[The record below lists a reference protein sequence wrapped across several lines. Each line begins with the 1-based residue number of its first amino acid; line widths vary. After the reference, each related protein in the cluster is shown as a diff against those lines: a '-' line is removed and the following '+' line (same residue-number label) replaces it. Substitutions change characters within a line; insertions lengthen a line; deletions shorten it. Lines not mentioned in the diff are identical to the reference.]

1 MQQGKQQQDKQQQEK
16 RQAGIFFYLVVGYGV
31 TVFVLWLAQWIVSE
45 QIPLMGMIKSSL
57 HIFLIPAMLLL
68 PLFLL
73 LRRWRL
79 AAILGPVVVVFLLSW
94 GVFFLP
100 RGQED
105 VATGAEIRVATF
117 NLQAPNEDAVT
128 SLVDIVREVDAD
140 VVAVQELSI
149 PAADRF
155 STALADLYPHQ
166 ALNPQPEGNAGQGM
180 LSRYPILAD
189 DYWQAQEEPMPLGH
203 QRVVLEIDGV
213 ETVFYNTH
221 PVPPYTPN
229 AGIQSAEHTRALR
242 YLIDQAKDDSAP
254 VILMG
259 DFNMSDHF
267 HEYRRIVEE
276 FTDAYKAV
284 GDIGFGFT
292 YPHDKWTGVPP
303 LVRLDYVF
311 YSDDWQGISADV
323 WPGSGSSDHAPLV
336 AEVKLRSKE

>member
-1 MQQGKQQQDKQQQEK
+1 MQQGKQHQKKQQQGK
-16 RQAGIFFYLVVGYGV
+16 READVFFYLVTGYGI
-31 TVFVLWLAQWIVSE
+31 TVFVLWLAQWIISE
-45 QIPLMGMIKSSL
+45 QLPLMGMIKSSIHL
-57 HIFLIPAMLLL
+57 FLIPGVLLL
-68 PLFLL
+68 PITLL

-79 AAILGPVVVVFLLSW
+79 AATLVPAVVAFLLSW

-100 RGQED
+100 RGPEEM
-105 VATGAEIRVATF
+105 VTGAEIRVVTF
-117 NLQAPNEDAVT
+117 NLQAPNEDAVA

-140 VVAVQELSI
+140 IVAVQELSI

-155 STALADLYPHQ
+155 STALTDLYPHQ
-166 ALNPQPEGNAGQGM
+166 ALHPQQKGNAGQGI

-203 QRVVLEIDGV
+203 QRVVMEIDGV
-213 ETVFYNTH
+213 EAVFYNTH

-229 AGIQSAEHTRALR
+229 AGTRSVAHTRALR
-242 YLIDQAKDDSAP
+242 YLIDQAKDDSMP

-267 HEYRRIVEE
+267 HEYRRIAEA

-311 YSDDWQGISADV
+311 YSDDWQGISAKV

-336 AEVKLRSKE
+336 VELMSKE

>member
-1 MQQGKQQQDKQQQEK
+1 MQADAHTERHKHGV
-16 RQAGIFFYLVVGYGV
+16 FFYIVTGYGIA
-31 TVFVLWLAQWIVSE
+31 VFVLWLAQWIVGE
-45 QIPLMGMIKSSL
+45 QLPLLGMIKSTIHL
-57 HIFLIPAMLLL
+57 FLIPSVVVLLL
-68 PLFLL
+68 CLL
-73 LRRWRL
+73 LRRWLLSALLLPAVL
-79 AAILGPVVVVFLLSW
+79 AFLLSW

-100 RGQED
+100 RGGAD
-105 VATGAEIRVATF
+105 VAADANIRILTF
-117 NLQAPNEDAVT
+117 NLQAPNEEAVA

-140 VVAVQELSI
+140 IVAVQELSI

-166 ALNPQPEGNAGQGM
+166 ALHPQQEGNTGQGM

-189 DYWQAQEEPMPLGH
+189 DYWQAQDEPMPLGH

-213 ETVFYNTH
+213 EAVFYNTH

-229 AGIQSAEHTRALR
+229 AGTRSAAHTRALR

-254 VILMG
+254 VILLG
-259 DFNMSDHF
+259 DFNMTDQF
-267 HEYRRIVEE
+267 YEYRRIVEV

-303 LVRLDYVF
+303 LLRLDYVF
-311 YSDDWQGISADV
+311 YSADWQGIRADV

-336 AEVKLRSKE
+336 AELNMNKE

>member
-1 MQQGKQQQDKQQQEK
+1 MQQGKQQQEKQQQEK
-16 RQAGIFFYLVVGYGV
+16 QEVGVFFYLVVGYGV
-31 TVFVLWLAQWIVSE
+31 TVFVLWLAQWLISE

-79 AAILGPVVVVFLLSW
+79 AVILLPVVAAFLISW

-100 RGQED
+100 RGPED
-105 VATGAEIRVATF
+105 VVTAAEIRILTF
-117 NLQAPNEDAVT
+117 NLQAPNEDAVA

-140 VVAVQELSI
+140 IVAVQELSI

-166 ALNPQPEGNAGQGM
+166 ALHPQQSGHLGQGIM
-180 LSRYPILAD
+180 SRFPILED
-189 DYWQAQEEPMPLGH
+189 GYWQEQEEPMPLGH
-203 QRVVLEIDGV
+203 QRVVMEIDGV
-213 ETVFYNTH
+213 EAVIYNTH

-229 AGIQSAEHTRALR
+229 AGTRSVVHTRALR
-242 YLIDQAKDDSAP
+242 YVINQAKDETAP
-254 VILMG
+254 VIVLG

-311 YSDDWQGISADV
+311 YSNDWQGISADV

-336 AEVKLRSKE
+336 VEVMSKE